1 MSPKQHASFVLAALG
16 CCLLPSHL
24 SAADL
29 PAGKGRETF
38 QKVCTECHDLEATVK
53 LRQSR
58 AAWTNLVR
66 SMKDMGASASEAELS
81 QVVDYLSAS
90 FGPNAAGGASGKKT
104 EAPVVEAVS
113 RPTRRMPWEKNHRKI
128 GQALYRENCIVCHD
142 NEAETSKKIGP
153 NFSYMSNPRDSRPKL
168 ARSHIAAKIR
178 VGGPKMP
185 AFAKTLNNQEIES
198 LIDYLQSKP

>member
-1 MSPKQHASFVLAALG
+1 MSPKQSASFVLAAIG
-16 CCLLPSHL
+16 CCLLPSQL
-24 SAADL
+24 FAADL

-38 QKVCTECHDLEATVK
+38 QKVCTECHDIDATVQ
-53 LRQSR
+53 LRQNR

-66 SMKDMGASASEAELS
+66 SMKDMGASASDAELN

-90 FGPNAAGGASGKKT
+90 FGPSAAAASGKKT
-104 EAPVVEAVS
+104 ETAVVAAVS
-113 RPTRRMPWEKNHRKI
+113 RPARRMPWEKNHRKI